1 VNRISIQLLA
11 CAGLLVVGHLW
22 LWLAMPIAIEDAYIT
37 FRYAANLVAG
47 HGLVYNL
54 GERVMGFTSLP
65 WTLWCALG
73 LGLHVDPVAWT
84 RLTSLLADLG
94 TLWLGSQMLTGS
106 ARLSFSVFFAGWPL
120 FAAAAGSGLETS
132 AFLFLI
138 MLAAWLVS
146 ERSEWGGIALGF
158 LAVMRPEGL
167 IAAAVIALAADW
179 GSRLIAMTIALA
191 VVGGTASYYG
201 SPIPQSVIAKAAL
214 YGTPGPWAG
223 SFWWEW
229 LVPWVVTGRAPKLSE
244 CLHLLPIMAVFV
256 GSMATGATELARRL
270 TSAAALAAGAGLAI
284 WLGYITSGTAYFWW
298 YIMPPFG
305 AFALLAASGFPQ
317 ISRGRALPIAVS
329 VMMLGIWSAARN
341 LYGGR
346 IGVEADSFVRAAG
359 LIAENSGPDDSV
371 FLEPIGYVGYRTG
384 LHVIDEIGL
393 VSPELVARRTHGAGW
408 YADEVASAK
417 PTWLVV
423 RPAVIESR
431 DAFAGTG
438 SPFRSVSER
447 DRTLADYELA
457 ATGTIS
463 VYRRKQ
469 P

>member
-1 VNRISIQLLA
+1 MRRVPLPLLA

-22 LWLAMPIAIEDAYIT
+22 LWLAMPLAIEDAYIT

-84 RLTSLLADLG
+84 RGTSLLADLG
-94 TLWLGSQMLTGS
+94 TLWLGWQMLSGS

-138 MLAAWLVS
+138 MLAACQVS
-146 ERSEWGGIALGF
+146 EYSPRAGLALGL

-167 IAAAVIALAADW
+167 LAAAVIGLAAEW
-179 GSRLIAMTIALA
+179 RERLIALCVFLLA
-191 VVGGTASYYG
+191 VAATTIYFG

-214 YGTPGPWAG
+214 YGTPGPLAG
-223 SFWWEW
+223 SFWYEW
-229 LVPWVVTGRAPKLSE
+229 LVPGLFSGHAPRLSE
-244 CLHLLPIMAVFV
+244 CLHLLPVMAVFIASAVV
-256 GSMATGATELARRL
+256 GVRELGWRSLSGA
-270 TSAAALAAGAGLAI
+270 SLAAGAGIAI
-284 WLGYITSGTAYFWW
+284 WLGYAASGTAYFWW
-298 YIMPPFG
+298 YIVPPFG
-305 AFALLAASGFPQ
+305 AFALLGASGFPH
-317 ISRGRALPIAVS
+317 IARGRALPIAVS
-329 VMMLGIWSAARN
+329 VMMLGTWNAAAH

-346 IGVEADSFVRAAG
+346 AGSEADSFGRAAG
-359 LIAENSGPDDSV
+359 LIAENARSTDSV

-384 LHVIDEIGL
+384 LRVIDEVGL
-393 VSPELVARRTHGAGW
+393 VSPQLVSLRSRGAGW
-408 YADEVASAK
+408 YADEVK
-417 PTWLVV
+417 LERPTWLVV
-423 RPAVIESR
+423 RPAVISSSE
-431 DAFAGTG
+431 AFAGTG
-438 SPFRSVSER
+438 APFRSLAER
-447 DRTLADYELA
+447 DQALADYDLL

-463 VYRRKQ
+463 VYRRKT
-469 P
+469 